1 MTEEVTAAPEK
12 SVKRIGWALLALALS
27 SPVFMGASGILS
39 AYKVGE
45 LTAQI
50 GFAWLFAA
58 LAIDLVLK
66 RRDVITKARG
76 RIVAAALTLVMS
88 LVSGINVYRDTQ
100 KVDTAKKELIEQF
113 MATAVEVR
121 NAPAPVAA
129 TEQVATAQAAA
140 AIPASVV
147 PSSVA
152 KPFAANEADRMVGAM
167 NAMKVR
173 VKALAEQ
180 SGELDRKFNA
190 VDMSTVLTPQ
200 ALTSKEGIQ
209 ASRKTLDYFKGLI
222 NERDTML
229 KQHFYQ
235 SEQII
240 RSQGL
245 TDRQVNEAIAGMRGP
260 QDESVKIYAALSAAQ
275 LASLKATSD
284 IVSFA
289 ERSLGRVV
297 VQNAQMMFQTQPELD
312 EYNRLMQVLAAMATK
327 EDAVSQ
333 QLSKLSQRRKQSL
346 VDQLK

>member
-1 MTEEVTAAPEK
+1 MTEVVAAEPEK
-12 SVKRIGWALLALALS
+12 SVKRMGWALLALALAT
-27 SPVFMGASGILS
+27 PALLGAAGILS

-66 RRDVITKARG
+66 RRDVISKARG

-88 LVSGINVYRDTQ
+88 LVSGFNVYRDTQ
-100 KVDTAKKELIEQF
+100 KVDTAKRELIESF
-113 MATAVEVR
+113 MATTVEAR
-121 NAPAPVAA
+121 NAPLLAATPEQVGTAQAPAASPAPVAPNP
-129 TEQVATAQAAA
+129 VN
-140 AIPASVV
+140 
-147 PSSVA
+147 
-152 KPFAANEADRMVGAM
+152 KPFVANEADRMVGFM

-173 VKALAEQ
+173 AKAFAEQ
-180 SGELDRKFNA
+180 SAALDRKFNA
-190 VDMSTVLTPQ
+190 VDMGTVLTPQ
-200 ALTSKEGIQ
+200 ALTSKDGIQ

-222 NERDTML
+222 NERDKML
-229 KQHFYQ
+229 KQHFI
-235 SEQII
+235 STEQVI

-245 TDRQVNEAIAGMRGP
+245 TDREVNEAIAGMRGP
-260 QDESVKIYAALSAAQ
+260 QDESVKVYAALSAAQ

-284 IVSFA
+284 IVNFA

-312 EYNRLMQVLAAMATK
+312 EYNRLMQVLTVMATK
-327 EDAVSQ
+327 EEAVTQ
-333 QLSKLSQRRKQSL
+333 QVATLSQKRKQSL